1 MSLNLGNAFQSEI
14 DSYLRAGFHKGVP
27 PLFVDLRSLY
37 KNKLKVQII
46 ESLLEK
52 YVNNLT
58 KFSSFDSEGMVLFF
72 LINKTTIVNL
82 FIFKIRM

>member
-1 MSLNLGNAFQSEI
+1 LFCVVGNSFKSEV

-37 KNKLKVQII
+37 QNKPKVQII
-46 ESLLEK
+46 EDLLQT

-58 KFSSFDSEGMVLFF
+58 KFSSFEDKGNVLY
-72 LINKTTIVNL
+72 
-82 FIFKIRM
+82 